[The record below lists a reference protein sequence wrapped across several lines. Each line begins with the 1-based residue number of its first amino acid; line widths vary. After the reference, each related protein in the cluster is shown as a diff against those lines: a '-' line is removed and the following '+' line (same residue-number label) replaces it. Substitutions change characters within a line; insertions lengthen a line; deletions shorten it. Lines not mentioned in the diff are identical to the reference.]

1 MHFFLI
7 ELFSIDLLCFTLHYY
22 TYMYILYTCI
32 IGINDIKMDYYYN
45 SIFHY
50 NNYSIECFASIWISF
65 SKFILLFIL
74 WNLSIY
80 SIIWWVQLYDE
91 NKYIFALWRV
101 HYIIH
106 FGMMTVLAICDWF
119 VLIAW
124 YLHFSWSSYIH
135 PQLVWFRY
143 SKVW

>member
-1 MHFFLI
+1 MKFCLI

-22 TYMYILYTCI
+22 TYMYIHVLFVLMIKWI
-32 IGINDIKMDYYYN
+32 IIILN
-45 SIFHY
+45 SIFITTT
-50 NNYSIECFASIWISF
+50 IESIWISF
-65 SKFILLFIL
+65 SKILLSIL

-91 NKYIFALWRV
+91 YKYIFALWHV

-135 PQLVWFRY
+135 ARLVWFRY